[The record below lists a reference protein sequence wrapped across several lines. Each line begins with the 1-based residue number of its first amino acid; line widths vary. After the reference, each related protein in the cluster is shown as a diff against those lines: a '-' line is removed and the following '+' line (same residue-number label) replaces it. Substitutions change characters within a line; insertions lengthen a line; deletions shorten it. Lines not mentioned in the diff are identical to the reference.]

1 MKLIQLSFVISF
13 FTIGLLS
20 SCVTKKKF
28 LEATNS
34 IRALQADSLRFETDL
49 ASARDHLR
57 DSRQQNDDLQKKYD
71 ELTDATRLKDQALNS
86 TRQLLDNTKSQLT
99 STKDQLNSTN
109 EKLNNTTLTIEEQ
122 QKRLESLQKLIDQQR
137 SVVENLHKTIDNAL
151 GQYKAEDLDVYV
163 KNGKVYVSLQEK
175 LLFKSG
181 SAVVGKDGV
190 EALGKIA
197 QVLNTDPKIQ
207 ILVEGHTDSIPIRR
221 TFEDNWALSTARA
234 VSIVRI
240 LTSNYQVDPARVIAS
255 GHSYFDPR
263 DSNSTPEGRSLNRR
277 TEIILS
283 PNLDELYRLMQ

>member
-1 MKLIQLSFVISF
+1 MRYIQSTFAF
-13 FTIGLLS
+13 FLASALLF
-20 SCVTKKKF
+20 SCVSKKKF
-28 LEATNS
+28 VEATNA
-34 IRALQADSLRFETDL
+34 IRALQKDSLNLESSL
-49 ASARDHLR
+49 ATTRDNLK
-57 DSRQQNDDLQKKYD
+57 DSKQKNDDLQKKYND
-71 ELTDATRLKDQALNS
+71 LVAASNLKEEALNS
-86 TRQLLDNTKSQLT
+86 TQKLLDNTTSQLNN
-99 STKDQLNSTN
+99 TKDQLN
-109 EKLNNTTLTIEEQ
+109 TTKNQLTSSSLTIEEQ
-122 QKRLESLQKLIDQQR
+122 QKRLQDLQKLIDQQR
-137 SVVENLHKTIDNAL
+137 SVVENLRKTIDNAL
-151 GQYKAEDLDVYV
+151 GQYKAEDLDVFV

-181 SAVVGKDGV
+181 SAVVGKEGV

-263 DSNSTPEGRSLNRR
+263 DSNATQQGRALNRR

>member
-1 MKLIQLSFVISF
+1 MMKNFRSLF
-13 FTIGLLS
+13 LLVAVS
-20 SCVTKKKF
+20 IVLFSCVSKKKF
-28 LEATNS
+28 VEATNAIS
-34 IRALQADSLRFETDL
+34 ALKQDSLNLESSL
-49 ASARDHLR
+49 ATTRDNLR
-57 DSRQQNDDLQKKYD
+57 DSKQKNDDLQKKYD
-71 ELTDATRLKDQALNS
+71 DLIKANKLKEDALSS
-86 TRQLLDNTKSQLT
+86 TKQLLENANSQL
-99 STKDQLNSTN
+99 SSAN
-109 EKLNNTTLTIEEQ
+109 EKLTSSTLTIEEQ
-122 QKRLESLQKLIDQQR
+122 QKRLQDLQRLIDQQR

-181 SAVVGKDGV
+181 SAVVGKEGV

-207 ILVEGHTDSIPIRR
+207 ILVEGHTDSIPIKR

-240 LTSNYQVDPARVIAS
+240 LTKDYNVDPARVVAS

-263 DSNSTPEGRSLNRR
+263 DTNTTPEGRALNRR

>member
-1 MKLIQLSFVISF
+1 MKFIQLSF
-13 FTIGLLS
+13 TALLFVSIFS
-20 SCVTKKKF
+20 SCVSKKKF
-28 LEATNS
+28 LEATNTIS
-34 IRALQADSLRFETDL
+34 TLKQDSLRLENDL
-49 ASARDHLR
+49 TSARDNLKN
-57 DSRQQNDDLQKKYD
+57 SRSQNADLQKKYD
-71 ELTDATRLKDQALNS
+71 DLTNAAQLKEQALNS
-86 TRQLLDNTKSQLT
+86 TKEV
-99 STKDQLNSTN
+99 LNSTQEMLN
-109 EKLNNTTLTIEEQ
+109 SAKEKLSSSSLTIEEQ
-122 QKRLESLQKLIDQQR
+122 QKRLEALQKLIDQQR
-137 SVVENLHKTIDNAL
+137 AVVENLHKTIDAAL

-181 SAVVGKDGV
+181 SAVVGKEGV

-197 QVLNTDPKIQ
+197 NVLNADPKIQ

-221 TFEDNWALSTARA
+221 TFEDNWALSVARA

-240 LTSNYQVDPARVIAS
+240 LTKEYNVDPARVIAS

-263 DSNSTPEGRSLNRR
+263 DTNSTSEGRALNRR

>member
-1 MKLIQLSFVISF
+1 MKFIRLPFILAIASIVLF
-13 FTIGLLS
+13 
-20 SCVTKKKF
+20 SCVSKKKF
-28 LEATNS
+28 LEATNA
-34 IRALQADSLRFETDL
+34 IKALQEDSLQLESSL
-49 ASARDHLR
+49 ATTRDNLR
-57 DSRQQNDDLQKKYD
+57 DSRQKNDDLQKKYND
-71 ELTDATRLKDQALNS
+71 LITASNLKEEALNS
-86 TRQLLDNTKSQLT
+86 TQKLLENTT
-99 STKDQLNSTN
+99 TQLNTTK
-109 EKLNNTTLTIEEQ
+109 EKLSSSSLTIEEQ
-122 QKRLESLQKLIDQQR
+122 QKRLQDLQKLIDQQR

-151 GQYKAEDLDVYV
+151 GQYKAEDLGVYV

-181 SAVVGKDGV
+181 SAVVGKEGI

-240 LTSNYQVDPARVIAS
+240 LTTNYQVDPARVIAS

-263 DSNSTPEGRSLNRR
+263 DTNATPEGRSLNRR

>member
-1 MKLIQLSFVISF
+1 MKNFRRSF
-13 FTIGLLS
+13 LLATVS
-20 SCVTKKKF
+20 IVMFSCVSKKKF
-28 LEATNS
+28 VEATNA
-34 IRALQADSLRFETDL
+34 IKTLQQDSLNLESSL
-49 ASARDHLR
+49 AATRDNLR
-57 DSRQQNDDLQKKYD
+57 DSKQKHDELQKKYN
-71 ELTDATRLKDQALNS
+71 ELIAASNLKEEALS
-86 TRQLLDNTKSQLT
+86 SAQKLLENTTSQL
-99 STKDQLNSTN
+99 
-109 EKLNNTTLTIEEQ
+109 NTTKEQLSSTALTVEEQ
-122 QKRLESLQKLIDQQR
+122 QKRLQELQRLIDQQR
-137 SVVENLHKTIDNAL
+137 SVVENLRKTIDNAL
-151 GQYKAEDLDVYV
+151 GQYKAEDLDVFV

-181 SAVVGKDGV
+181 SAVVGKEGV

-240 LTSNYQVDPARVIAS
+240 LTKDYQVDPARVIAS

-263 DSNSTPEGRSLNRR
+263 DSNATPEGRALNRR

-283 PNLDELYRLMQ
+283 PNLDELYKLMQ

>member
-1 MKLIQLSFVISF
+1 MKYIQLSFVIIF
-13 FTIGLLS
+13 ALGVFT

-28 LEATNS
+28 LEATNA
-34 IRALQADSLRFETDL
+34 IKALQQDSLRFQTDL
-49 ASARDHLR
+49 ASSRDLLR
-57 DSRQQNDDLQKKYD
+57 DSRQQNDDLQKKYND
-71 ELTDATRLKDQALNS
+71 LISASNLKDQALNS
-86 TRQLLDNTKSQLT
+86 TQQLLNNA
-99 STKDQLNSTN
+99 KDQLNSTKDQLSSTN
-109 EKLNNTTLTIEEQ
+109 EKLNSSNLTIEEQ

-181 SAVVGKDGV
+181 SAVVGKEGV

-207 ILVEGHTDSIPIRR
+207 ILVEGHTDSIPIKR

-240 LTSNYQVDPARVIAS
+240 LTTNYQVDPARVIAS

-263 DSNSTPEGRSLNRR
+263 DTNSTLAGRALNRR

>member
-1 MKLIQLSFVISF
+1 MRFIQYAFAFLVTS
-13 FTIGLLS
+13 GLLF
-20 SCVTKKKF
+20 SCVSKKKF
-28 LEATNS
+28 IEATNA
-34 IRALQADSLRFETDL
+34 IKTLQQDSLNFESSL
-49 ASARDHLR
+49 AATRNNLR
-57 DSRQQNDDLQKKYD
+57 DSKQQNDDLQKKYN
-71 ELTDATRLKDQALNS
+71 ELIAANNLKEEALSS
-86 TRQLLDNTKSQLT
+86 TQKLLDNTT
-99 STKDQLNSTN
+99 NQLNTTK
-109 EKLNNTTLTIEEQ
+109 EKLSSTTLTVEEQ
-122 QKRLESLQKLIDQQR
+122 QKRLQDLQKLIDQQR
-137 SVVENLHKTIDNAL
+137 SVVENLRKTIDNAL
-151 GQYKAEDLDVYV
+151 GQYKAEDLDVFV

-181 SAVVGKDGV
+181 SAVVGKEGA

-240 LTSNYQVDPARVIAS
+240 LTKDYQLDPARVIAS
-255 GHSYFDPR
+255 GHSYFDPK
-263 DSNSTPEGRSLNRR
+263 DSNATPEGRALNRR

>member
-1 MKLIQLSFVISF
+1 MKYIHLSIITFLA
-13 FTIGLLS
+13 IGIFS
-20 SCVTKKKF
+20 SCVAKKKF
-28 LEATNS
+28 VEATNT
-34 IRALQADSLRFETDL
+34 IKALQEDSLRLEKDL
-49 ASARDHLR
+49 ASTRNNLG
-57 DSRQQNDDLQKKYD
+57 DSRKKGEDLQK
-71 ELTDATRLKDQALNS
+71 
-86 TRQLLDNTKSQLT
+86 QLDDISSAKSQKEQELNNAQQ
-99 STKDQLNSTN
+99 QLNST
-109 EKLNNTTLTIEEQ
+109 KQQLNSSTLTIEEQ

-137 SVVENLHKTIDNAL
+137 SVVENLHKTINNAL
-151 GQYKAEDLDVYV
+151 GQYKAEDLDIFV

-181 SAVVGKDGV
+181 SAVVGKEGV

-197 QVLNTDPKIQ
+197 QVLNSDAKIQ
-207 ILVEGHTDSIPIRR
+207 ILVEGHTDSIPIRK

-240 LTSNYQVDPARVIAS
+240 LTKNYEVDPARVIAS

-263 DSNSTPEGRSLNRR
+263 DSNATPEGRALNRR